1 MKYKSLFGQQ
11 THRSWSVI
19 IYSYS
24 NSLFITCHKYANITQ
39 YTTIINKYIQML
51 FIYSYNSTKLSLK
64 HITLINI
71 ALHNCHAS
79 INSYDLH

>member
-1 MKYKSLFGQQ
+1 
-11 THRSWSVI
+11 
-19 IYSYS
+19 
-24 NSLFITCHKYANITQ
+24 
-39 YTTIINKYIQML
+39 ML

-79 INSYDLH
+79 INSYGLHQQKQIIRFLFANTFMFLFYYILN